1 MRRAILVYNPA
12 SGRYPSLL
20 LAERAAKV
28 LGNHGWQLNIEQA
41 RNSEDITR
49 LAYQAAAQGLEAYFV
64 AGGDGSINLAL
75 EGLVGSNTALGV
87 LPSGTANVWAQE
99 LGLPGLSWTRWSAL
113 EESAQRLAEA
123 EVFSVDVGSC
133 NGKPFLLWAGIG
145 LDAFIVHRIEPRT
158 PWEKHF
164 AVVHY
169 VASAAWNASFWHGM
183 NLRVEVEG
191 QEVSGH
197 FLLALVSNIHLYIGG
212 MAELS
217 PDARLDDGVMDLWLF
232 KGETL
237 GDTVQLMWDLISGRH
252 LHSDQVFRRSI
263 QSVIIDSDSE
273 LYLQMDGEPIQVSR
287 PHQINVLHKALRV
300 LVPSQTPRSLFF

>member
-1 MRRAILVYNPA
+1 MRRALLVYNPV

-20 LAERAAKV
+20 LAERAARV
-28 LGNHGWQLNIEQA
+28 LGEHGWQLTIEQA
-41 RNSEDITR
+41 QSGEHITR
-49 LAYQAAAQGLEAYFV
+49 LAYQAAAQGLDAYFI

-113 EESAQRLAEA
+113 EESARRLADA
-123 EVFSVDVGSC
+123 EVFSVDAGSC

-145 LDAFIVHRIEPRT
+145 LDAFIVHHIEPRS

-164 AVVHY
+164 AAVHY
-169 VASAAWNASFWHGM
+169 AASAAWNASFWHGM
-183 NLRVEVEG
+183 NLRVEVER

-212 MAELS
+212 MAEIS

-252 LHSDQVFRRSI
+252 LQSDQVFRRSI
-263 QSVIIDSDSE
+263 QSVTMNSDSD
-273 LYLQMDGEPIQVSR
+273 LYLQMDGEPVYANR
-287 PHQINVLHKALRV
+287 PFEIKVLQKALRV